1 MEYLTTKETAQKWG
15 VNVSL
20 VRRYCTQERIPG
32 VIQRDVAWLIPEEA
46 KRPMKIEQGLKEP
59 VVLPALAQKLLRQ
72 KKEKSYHGL
81 YDYVQINLTYNS
93 CRMAS
98 NRLTRQ
104 QVETIF
110 KKGKMSVSFEPMK
123 VSDLVEVLNYCVCV
137 DYILDHAQE
146 PLTPKFIKDLHYQMV
161 FGTVDDRRK
170 RVAPGQ
176 YRSPKSSR
184 RVPFMLPADQISS
197 KLKALIVE
205 YEALTEVERRDI
217 LCFHVGFERI
227 FPFEDCNG
235 RIGRLILFKEC
246 LRHDMMPVIIDDKR
260 RNRYLEGLR
269 EWDDDPGI
277 LTEVVMEAQSCFN
290 AQIQMQNLSQFPVVR
305 RYGGLIMMMDYTLAG
320 DYYIPNLELPQ
331 ESRPMGKWGRMHRR
345 YLETHHPIRYNQLI
359 LSGTLWTYL
368 ADLNEQAQAPD
379 RTNEN
384 RRGRYCEVEGCRSDG
399 VGAEDEQYPS
409 QSRRSC
415 PG

>member
-1 MEYLTTKETAQKWG
+1 MEYMTVKEAAEKWNTS
-15 VNVSL
+15 VQV
-20 VRRYCTQERIPG
+20 VRRFCRQERIAG
-32 VIQRDVAWLIPEEA
+32 VVQQEGAWLIPKYAKKPGRAEPMEA
-46 KRPMKIEQGLKEP
+46 GAAI
-59 VVLPALAQKLLRQ
+59 LPALAQKLLRQ
-72 KKEKSYHGL
+72 KKKKSYHGL
-81 YDYVQINLTYNS
+81 YDYVQINLTYSS

-110 KKGKMSVSFEPMK
+110 TKGKVSVSFEPMK
-123 VSDLVEVLNYCVCV
+123 VSDLVEVLNHCVCV

-146 PLTPKFIKDLHYQMV
+146 PLTPKFIKELHYQLV

-184 RVPFMLPADQISS
+184 KVSFMLPADQISS
-197 KLKALIVE
+197 KLKALIAE

-217 LCFHVGFERI
+217 LRFHVRFERI

-246 LRHDMMPVIIDDKR
+246 LRHDVMPFIIDDKR

-277 LTEVVMEAQSCFN
+277 LTEVVMEAQSRFD
-290 AQIQMQNLSQFPVVR
+290 AQIQLQNLSEHRHNF
-305 RYGGLIMMMDYTLAG
+305 LSAG
-320 DYYIPNLELPQ
+320 V
-331 ESRPMGKWGRMHRR
+331 M
-345 YLETHHPIRYNQLI
+345 
-359 LSGTLWTYL
+359 
-368 ADLNEQAQAPD
+368 
-379 RTNEN
+379 
-384 RRGRYCEVEGCRSDG
+384 
-399 VGAEDEQYPS
+399 ED
-409 QSRRSC
+409 
-415 PG
+415 